1 MKPHRRMALVA
12 DLTVRSM
19 HRFPKLTAFAS
30 GLLACLAVFVI
41 GGEAAIAVGKATNS
55 GPLGICGPYGP
66 HADLVGFM
74 FLGSLPVGVV
84 GGIFAGRRIYWHLAR
99 NEKKT

>member
-1 MKPHRRMALVA
+1 
-12 DLTVRSM
+12 M
-19 HRFPKLTAFAS
+19 HRFSKFTAFAS
-30 GLLACLAVFVI
+30 GLLAGLAIFVV
-41 GGEAAIAVGKATNS
+41 GAAAAFAVGKATNS

-84 GGIFAGRRIYWHLAR
+84 GGIFAGRRIYRHLAR
-99 NEKKT
+99 NENKT